1 MRIYFQR
8 ENAWSSWN
16 YLLGSEND
24 TKVTLTYNMNI
35 LQNLNANKTFCVTLN
50 NCEQIDKNK
59 IIKEIV
65 YHHPLFTAETIKSQS
80 KKDLIDGHINT
91 YFCGA
96 YWSNGFHEDGVKVLL
111 MFAKNLESSLSNKN
125 YHILWNSK
133 TQQVY
138 TI

>member
-1 MRIYFQR
+1 MIVYFQR
-8 ENAWSSWN
+8 KNAWSSWN

-35 LQNLNANKTFCVTLN
+35 LQSLNAKKTFCVTLN

-59 IIKEIV
+59 IIKEVV
-65 YHHPLFTAETIKSQS
+65 YHHPLFTAETIKKSQS

-96 YWSNGFHEDGVKVLL
+96 YWSNGFHEDGVKSAIDVFKKLGVE
-111 MFAKNLESSLSNKN
+111 FE
-125 YHILWNSK
+125 
-133 TQQVY
+133 
-138 TI
+138 